1 MEREEMID
9 LLITIAAFYDTSVA
23 DPTRAQ
29 QSIMYMLDKEH
40 EQRRQR
46 VVANLAANAEHADKL
61 GV

>member
-1 MEREEMID
+1 MID

-29 QSIMYMLDKEH
+29 QHIMYMLDKEH